1 MKKIN
6 VRILLIAILSFV
18 LLLTLQSNCKAAS
31 FSASSSPSSSAYV
44 GDTIT
49 ITVKATDA
57 AGMYKVTASNDTV
70 SLTSGSAEEFIENS
84 SATVKFKAVKAGTVT
99 ITATASDMTDLS
111 DSSKKVTGSQTF
123 NITIKEKSSTNENT
137 TGGNNTSGGNT
148 TGGNTTNTTTGGNTT
163 NTSSGKNNTT
173 SGGSTSNEYKPT
185 FTTVN
190 ETVYATDEVNVRKSY
205 STSSTRLGTLAKGDS
220 ITRTGKSTDGKWS
233 RVTYNGQTA
242 YMVSSYLSTT
252 KPKEEEK
259 SSNKNLASLSVEGVE
274 LSPAFNQETTQYTG
288 TALENVTKLEIKA
301 TAEDSKAKVEI
312 LDNDN
317 LKGGDNIIKIKV
329 TAEDDTVRTYILTI
343 TNPVAGK
350 IDENKTT
357 ELQLATLEIKGVN
370 FEEGFNPAIYTYEL
384 SLNNSKIKNLEITAK
399 ANQEDATVEII
410 GNENF
415 IVGENTITILLT
427 SADGTKTATYQIKVT
442 LPEETTAGAEID
454 GTIKTAGYI
463 IAGVIAATIIIL
475 IILFIVRHY
484 TDKKEYE
491 EAEDDSIEEKN
502 RTQEED
508 MIDIPQ
514 IGEKTKHSK
523 GKHSI

>member
-1 MKKIN
+1 MKISNSRKNLIVVLAITFFMIFSTTSIGAQGNFTISKSSVTLTVGQTTTFSIN
-6 VRILLIAILSFV
+6 VTDCEGRFDITSSDSSVVKVSNASEWIDSNKSIT
-18 LLLTLQSNCKAAS
+18 LTALKAGTAN
-31 FSASSSPSSSAYV
+31 
-44 GDTIT
+44 IT
-49 ITVKATDA
+49 IT
-57 AGMYKVTASNDTV
+57 ASNVSDT
-70 SLTSGSAEEFIENS
+70 SEN
-84 SATVKFKAVKAGTVT
+84 
-99 ITATASDMTDLS
+99 D
-111 DSSKKVTGSQTF
+111 VTGSK
-123 NITIKEKSSTNENT
+123 TISVTVKEKPSTNENT

-163 NTSSGKNNTT
+163 NTSSGKTNTT

-205 STSSTRLGTLAKGDS
+205 STSSTRLGTLSKGDS

-274 LSPAFNQETTQYTG
+274 LSPAFNKETTQYTG
-288 TALENVTKLEIKA
+288 TASENVTKLEIKA

-317 LKGGDNIIKIKV
+317 LKGGDNIIKIKI

-463 IAGVIAATIIIL
+463 IAGVIAATIIIML
-475 IILFIVRHY
+475 VLFIVRHH
-484 TDKKEYE
+484 KGKEEYE
-491 EAEDDSIEEKN
+491 EVEDADIEEKN
-502 RTQEED
+502 KTQEED

>member
-1 MKKIN
+1 MTNMNKKMKKIN
-6 VRILLIAILSFV
+6 FKILLIAILSFV

-31 FSASSSPSSSAYV
+31 FSASSSPSSTAYV

-49 ITVKATDA
+49 ITIKATDA
-57 AGMYKVTASNDTV
+57 AGMYKVTASNDKV
-70 SLTSGSAEEFIENS
+70 SLTSGLAEEFIENS
-84 SATVKFKAVKAGTVT
+84 STTVKFKAVKAGTVT
-99 ITATASDMTDLS
+99 ITATASDMTDS
-111 DSSKKVTGSQTF
+111 NDSSKKVTGSQTF
-123 NITIKEKSSTNENT
+123 NITIKEKSSTT
-137 TGGNNTSGGNT
+137 GNT

-190 ETVYATDEVNVRKSY
+190 ETVYATAEVNVRKSY
-205 STSSTRLGTLAKGDS
+205 STSSTRLGTLSKGDS

-274 LSPAFNQETTQYTG
+274 LSPAFNKETTQYTG
-288 TALENVTKLEIKA
+288 TASENVTKLEIKA

-343 TNPVAGK
+343 TNPAAGK

-463 IAGVIAATIIIL
+463 IAGVIAATIIIML
-475 IILFIVRHY
+475 VLFIVRHH
-484 TDKKEYE
+484 KGKEEYE
-491 EAEDDSIEEKN
+491 EVEDADIEEKN
-502 RTQEED
+502 KIQEKD
-508 MIDIPQ
+508 IIDIPQ
-514 IGEKTKHSK
+514 IGEKTKRSK

>member
-1 MKKIN
+1 MTNMNKKMKKIN
-6 VRILLIAILSFV
+6 FKILLIAILSFV

-31 FSASSSPSSSAYV
+31 FSASSSPSSTAYV

-49 ITVKATDA
+49 ITIKATDA
-57 AGMYKVTASNDTV
+57 AGMYKVTASNDKV
-70 SLTSGSAEEFIENS
+70 SLTSGLAEEFIENS
-84 SATVKFKAVKAGTVT
+84 STTVKFKAVKAGTVT

-123 NITIKEKSSTNENT
+123 NITIKEKPSTNE
-137 TGGNNTSGGNT
+137 NT

-274 LSPAFNQETTQYTG
+274 LSPAFNKETTQYTG
-288 TALENVTKLEIKA
+288 TASENVTKLEIKA

-343 TNPVAGK
+343 TNPAAGK

-357 ELQLATLEIKGVN
+357 ELQLANLEIKGVN

-384 SLNNSKIKNLEITAK
+384 SLNNSAIKNLEITAK

-463 IAGVIAATIIIL
+463 IAGVIAATIIIML
-475 IILFIVRHY
+475 VLFIVRHH
-484 TDKKEYE
+484 KGKEEYE
-491 EAEDDSIEEKN
+491 EVEDADIEEKN
-502 RTQEED
+502 KIQEKD
-508 MIDIPQ
+508 IIDIPQ
-514 IGEKTKHSK
+514 IGEKTKRSK
-523 GKHSI
+523 GKHSM

>member
-6 VRILLIAILSFV
+6 FKILLIAILSFV

-31 FSASSSPSSSAYV
+31 FSASSSPSSTAYV

-49 ITVKATDA
+49 ITIKATDA
-57 AGMYKVTASNDTV
+57 AGMYKVTASNDKV
-70 SLTSGSAEEFIENS
+70 SLTSGLAEEFIENS
-84 SATVKFKAVKAGTVT
+84 STTVKFKAVKAGTVT
-99 ITATASDMTDLS
+99 ITATASDMTDLN

-123 NITIKEKSSTNENT
+123 NITIKEKSSTT
-137 TGGNNTSGGNT
+137 GNT

-185 FTTVN
+185 FTSVN
-190 ETVYATDEVNVRKSY
+190 ETVYATAEVNVRKSY
-205 STSSTRLGTLAKGDS
+205 STSSTRLGTLSKGDS

-274 LSPAFNQETTQYTG
+274 LSPAFNKETTQYTG
-288 TALENVTKLEIKA
+288 TASENVTKLEIKA

-343 TNPVAGK
+343 TNPAAGK

-357 ELQLATLEIKGVN
+357 ELQLANLEIKGVN

-384 SLNNSKIKNLEITAK
+384 SLNNSAIKNLEITAK

-463 IAGVIAATIIIL
+463 IAGVIAATIIIML
-475 IILFIVRHY
+475 VLFIVRHH
-484 TDKKEYE
+484 KGKEEYE
-491 EAEDDSIEEKN
+491 EVEDADIEEKN
-502 RTQEED
+502 KIQEKD
-508 MIDIPQ
+508 IIDIPQ
-514 IGEKTKHSK
+514 IGEKTKRSK
-523 GKHSI
+523 GKHSM

>member
-1 MKKIN
+1 MTNMNKKMKKIN
-6 VRILLIAILSFV
+6 FKILLIAILSFV

-31 FSASSSPSSSAYV
+31 FSASSSPSSTAYV

-49 ITVKATDA
+49 ITIKATDA
-57 AGMYKVTASNDTV
+57 AGMYKVTASNDKV
-70 SLTSGSAEEFIENS
+70 SLTSGLAEEFIENS
-84 SATVKFKAVKAGTVT
+84 STTVKFKAVKAGTVT
-99 ITATASDMTDLS
+99 ITATASDMTDLN

-123 NITIKEKSSTNENT
+123 NITIKEKSSTT
-137 TGGNNTSGGNT
+137 GNT

-185 FTTVN
+185 FTSVN
-190 ETVYATDEVNVRKSY
+190 ETVYATAEVNVRKSY
-205 STSSTRLGTLAKGDS
+205 STSSTRLGTLSKGDS

-274 LSPAFNQETTQYTG
+274 LSPAFNKETTQYTG
-288 TALENVTKLEIKA
+288 TASENVTKLEIKA

-343 TNPVAGK
+343 TNPAAGK

-463 IAGVIAATIIIL
+463 IAGVIAATIIIML
-475 IILFIVRHY
+475 VLFIVRHH
-484 TDKKEYE
+484 KGKEEYE
-491 EAEDDSIEEKN
+491 EVEDADIEEKN
-502 RTQEED
+502 KIQEKD
-508 MIDIPQ
+508 IIDIPQ
-514 IGEKTKHSK
+514 IGEKTKRSK